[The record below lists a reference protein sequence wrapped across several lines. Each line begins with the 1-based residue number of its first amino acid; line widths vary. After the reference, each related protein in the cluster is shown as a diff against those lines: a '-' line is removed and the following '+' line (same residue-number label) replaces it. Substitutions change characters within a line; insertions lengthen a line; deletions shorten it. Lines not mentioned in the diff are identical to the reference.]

1 MYCAYSS
8 KWGLFGR
15 NTRSAFRRT
24 PSRRTTAVYI
34 TDYGNKIKQKTSIG
48 CPTDVFVFYIVG
60 YRRGLCPLGLVVSL
74 REGGYYAKS
83 LPKSS

>member
-24 PSRRTTAVYI
+24 PSRRTNAVHI
-34 TDYGNKIKQKTSIG
+34 TDYGKKIKQKTSIG
-48 CPTDVFVFYIVG
+48 FPTDVFVFCILG
-60 YRRGLCPLGLVVSL
+60 YAEVCALKGLVVSL
-74 REGGYYAKS
+74 REGGD
-83 LPKSS
+83 